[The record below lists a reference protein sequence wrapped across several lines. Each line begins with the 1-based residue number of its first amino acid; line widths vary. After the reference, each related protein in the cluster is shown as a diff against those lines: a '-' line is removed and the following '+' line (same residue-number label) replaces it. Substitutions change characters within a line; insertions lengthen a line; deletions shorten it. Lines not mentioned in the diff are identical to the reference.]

1 MVTGV
6 QTCALPILPL
16 PESAARL
23 AEKLGAPDAFGHG
36 SLTGALLQIVRSET
50 GLDVKRTDFK
60 LDMLPAHLFMNV
72 RVVDEH
78 GRQLG
83 AGRNLAAL
91 KAELGGQARGAFQA
105 LAGLKAAK
113 AELNADAAPA
123 NPAETP
129 QAPQTPAQP
138 ARAALKTEAGSG
150 AASQRHT
157 C

>member
-1 MVTGV
+1 MALID
-6 QTCALPILPL
+6 CARENEFSETRCEWLVPGMLKEKIQALLKSLPQKPRNRFVPL

-36 SLTGALLQIVRSET
+36 SLTDALLQIVRSET

-72 RVVDEH
+72 RVVNEH

-91 KAELGGQARGAFQA
+91 KVELGGQARGVF
-105 LAGLKAAK
+105 
-113 AELNADAAPA
+113 
-123 NPAETP
+123 
-129 QAPQTPAQP
+129 
-138 ARAALKTEAGSG
+138 
-150 AASQRHT
+150 
-157 C
+157 